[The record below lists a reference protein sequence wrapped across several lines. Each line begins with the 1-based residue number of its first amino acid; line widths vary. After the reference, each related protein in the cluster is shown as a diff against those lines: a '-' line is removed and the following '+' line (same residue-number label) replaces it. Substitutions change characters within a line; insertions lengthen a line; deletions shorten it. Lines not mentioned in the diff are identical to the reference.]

1 MKIALATD
9 DKGKTIASH
18 FGRTKG
24 FIIFIVKGSTIES
37 QEYRENSFTGHAREL
52 EHSNHNID
60 RHGPILNALNDC
72 NTVISNGMGRRI
84 YEDLINSGI
93 QALITDETNVKSA
106 MNAFIKGELKD
117 IPERGCSHK

>member
-9 DKGKTIASH
+9 DNGKTIASH

-24 FIIFIVKGSTIES
+24 FVIFIVEGSTIVS
-37 QEYRENSFTGHAREL
+37 QEYRENDFTGHARGL
-52 EHSNHNID
+52 EHSNHHID

-84 YEDLINSGI
+84 YEDLKSSGI
-93 QALITDETNVKSA
+93 QALITDEKNVKSA
-106 MNAFIKGELKD
+106 IDAFIKGELKD
-117 IPERGCSHK
+117 IPERGCSPK